1 MNEIKNE
8 SYKGINKLSK
18 EEKKKILLN
27 YLQKV
32 YKNEKR
38 LVSKREIRKV
48 FHVELYNY
56 FDNLFSMYQELGI
69 EVPLCFCPK
78 EYAIKKI
85 IEFVKERSKEGAYPT
100 YKEIEVNLG
109 ISIRSYFKNI
119 REIYK
124 KSNVNFRLYKER
136 IYYLGYQLNSD
147 EHNRDNIVKIINF
160 IRDKTKKGFYPGVP
174 QIQKELELAFYKY
187 FNSIQEAYE
196 RAGIKYQR
204 ICPIVLGKNKERIL
218 TKIVILLLRKMQYKI
233 ERVSIFD
240 DESFNKGEDIRAI
253 DANGEEV
260 LIELKAYRKDYN
272 IIKREINQLCSYLIE
287 QRLSKGIF
295 ITTSN
300 KVNCNSPKIEIIN
313 GFKLISLLKQ
323 YGLQKFIKQ
332 IIWVQ
337 EERTNLHERIAFTEL
352 KRKEIIDFIINFKGI
367 PTIKQIESS
376 LFLDMRSYFKDVH
389 NFDYLIKEIKNKFNN
404 GNMQLCMDHQQ
415 KLQYNLPVS

>member
-1 MNEIKNE
+1 MSKTLKNKDFIKAP
-8 SYKGINKLSK
+8 K
-18 EEKKKILLN
+18 EEKRKIILEYVSN
-27 YLQKV
+27 I

-38 LVSKREIRKV
+38 FVSKREIRKV
-48 FHVELYNY
+48 FHVEIYNY
-56 FDNLFSMYQELGI
+56 FDNVFYMYKKRGI

-78 EYAIKKI
+78 EYAIKRI
-85 IEFVKERSKEGAYPT
+85 IEFVKEKSKEEAYPT

-109 ISIRSYFKNI
+109 ISIRSYFKSI
-119 REIYK
+119 KEVYH
-124 KSNVNFRLYKER
+124 KSNINFRLYQER
-136 IYYLGYQLNSD
+136 AYNLSYTLNSD
-147 EHNRDNIVKIINF
+147 EHNKSNIIKIINL

-174 QIQKELELAFYKY
+174 QIQKELKLAFYKY

-204 ICPIVLGKNKERIL
+204 ISPIVLGKNKERIL
-218 TKIVILLLRKMQYKI
+218 TGIVILLLRKMKYKI

-240 DESFNKGEDIRAI
+240 NKFFNKGEDIRAI

-287 QRLSKGIF
+287 QRISGGIF

-300 KVNCNSPKIEIIN
+300 KVNYNSPKIEIIN

-332 IIWVQ
+332 VIWVQ

-352 KRKEIIDFIINFKGI
+352 KRKEIIYFIINFKGI
-367 PTIKQIESS
+367 PTIKQIESN

-404 GNMQLCMDHQQ
+404 GNRQLCMDHQQ